1 MMKTLVAVAFAGF
14 SSLAAAQN
22 WVGLLKNSPAEMFD
36 DEDLQIFLAEG
47 RKALNEAKDNE
58 TRRWENPKTRARGD
72 FTVTRSFEWKSY
84 GCKELRVNTEA
95 GGRKGTSTFNLCS
108 VEGKW
113 RALAPSQVKQTKKG
127 S

>member
-1 MMKTLVAVAFAGF
+1 MMKTLVALALAGF
-14 SSLAAAQN
+14 SALAAAQN
-22 WVGLLKNSPAEMFD
+22 WVGLLKNSPAESFD
-36 DEDLQIFLAEG
+36 AEDLQLFLDTG

-58 TRRWENPKTRARGD
+58 TLRWNNPKTRARGEL
-72 FTVTRSFEWKSY
+72 TVTRSFEWKSY
-84 GCKELRVNTEA
+84 RCKELRVYNEA

-113 RALAPSQVKQTKKG
+113 RLLAPSQVNQAKKA

>member
-1 MMKTLVAVAFAGF
+1 MMKILVAMALAGF

-22 WVGLLKNSPAEMFD
+22 WVGLLKNSPAESFD
-36 DEDLQIFLAEG
+36 DEDLQLFLATG
-47 RKALNEAKDNE
+47 RKALNEGKDNE
-58 TRRWENPKTRARGD
+58 TLRWENPKTRARGEV
-72 FTVTRSFEWKSY
+72 TVTSSYKWKSY
-84 GCKELRVNTEA
+84 GCKELRVYSEA

-113 RALAPSQVKQTKKG
+113 RLLAPSQVNQAKKA